1 MVLKKKDFCRIA
13 QKHAKRTTEKFRVN
27 FSVVLL
33 NNSSGNP
40 TATLWDH
47 LLCLRQILFNVQNLF
62 HFFAHIFCFAY
73 SIMKNCCT
81 SDIFDCLWYFDTRQF
96 L

>member
-40 TATLWDH
+40 TINSTIAASVTNPTNYYFIVLQATNSTPLPARFS
-47 LLCLRQILFNVQNLF
+47 LMTSP
-62 HFFAHIFCFAY
+62 IFTGAAT
-73 SIMKNCCT
+73 SI
-81 SDIFDCLWYFDTRQF
+81 S
-96 L
+96 

>member
-47 LLCLRQILFNVQNLF
+47 LLCLRQIT
-62 HFFAHIFCFAY
+62 I
-73 SIMKNCCT
+73 
-81 SDIFDCLWYFDTRQF
+81 
-96 L
+96 